1 MSDLRNFF
9 LQLETTLGS
18 GIPVIRALNLIG
30 GNMPWGLRGK
40 IEGMAKSIEHGSTF
54 SEAMARAGRPFG
66 TMQITFIKFGEETGC
81 LDKVCG
87 SLAVHAEKE
96 KNLQQ
101 NIIQSMLY
109 PGFVLM
115 VALVMG
121 PVIEAIMKSGG
132 DWSAGVVPAL
142 INLVSFFL
150 GAFGVWLVLTQLTAG
165 LFDAI
170 LVHVPIVGM
179 IVRNFAL
186 SRFARALSV
195 GLTAGVPM
203 MQTMSTAIS
212 VSGNAWL
219 QNQLKDLPKVV
230 SKGKGIA
237 GGLSSCAA
245 IPGTLKEMIA
255 VGEESGRLPEMLE
268 KTAVYFEEEAS
279 NRLIILMK
287 LLPPI
292 LLVAVAIY
300 VGSIIVT
307 HFPNPGSLLSR

>member
-1 MSDLRNFF
+1 MSDLRNLF

-18 GIPVIRALNLIG
+18 GIPIVRALNLIG
-30 GNMPWGLRGK
+30 GNLPWGLSGK
-40 IEGMAKSIEHGSTF
+40 VLGMAKSIERGSTF

-66 TMQITFIKFGEETGC
+66 QMHITFIRFGEETGC

-115 VALVMG
+115 IALLMG
-121 PVIEAIMKSGG
+121 PIIQAIMKSGG
-132 DWSAGVVPAL
+132 DWSAGLVPAL
-142 INLVSFFL
+142 ANLGIFAG
-150 GAFGVWLVLTQLTAG
+150 GAFTVWLVVTKLAAG
-165 LFDAI
+165 VFDSL
-170 LVHVPIVGM
+170 LVYLPIVGM
-179 IVRNFAL
+179 ISRNFAL
-186 SRFARALSV
+186 SRFTRALSV
-195 GLTAGVPM
+195 GLTAGVPL

-219 QNQLKDLPKVV
+219 QDQLKDLPGIVG
-230 SKGKGIA
+230 KGKGIA

-245 IPGTLKEMIA
+245 IPGTLREMIA

-268 KTAVYFEEEAS
+268 KTAIYFEDEAS
-279 NRLIILMK
+279 NRLIIIMK
-287 LLPPI
+287 LLPPV

-300 VGSIIVT
+300 VGSIIIT